1 MKNLLL
7 CLFLVCA
14 SAVNAQDYFVAR
26 ITYYADCPKFGKKT
40 ASGKIAQKGLTVAAA
55 KNYKFGTKFKIP
67 ELKKVFGN
75 SEFVVQDRG
84 PAVCRRVAS
93 GGKTPVIDVYV
104 GSHAE
109 VNRLKKIMPMYMK
122 VYVR

>member
-26 ITYYADCPKFGKKT
+26 VTYYANDAIYGNKT
-40 ASGKIAQKGLTVAAA
+40 ASGEIAKKGVTVAAA
-55 KNYKFGTKFKIP
+55 KNFKFGTKFSIP
-67 ELKKVFGN
+67 ELSKVFGD
-75 SEFVVQDRG
+75 SEFEVQDRG
-84 PAVCRRVAS
+84 PAVCRRTAS

-104 GSHAE
+104 GSVSE
-109 VNRLKKIMPMYMK
+109 INRLKKTMPMYMK
-122 VYVR
+122 VYIQ